1 MGKTE
6 KQGSRM
12 RLLTGWAEVDLTP
25 AQPVIL
31 SGQFHARLSEGVAD
45 PIQAT
50 VWALESGR
58 EQAVFVGCDLFCI
71 SDELSEAVVARLD
84 VRYAETGLD
93 PRNVMLHA
101 THTHTAPEIQ
111 PHSGNSAHAP
121 GGDSELKLDALAVE
135 AYVSWTAERLAQAIV
150 SAWLSRAPGGIAYGI
165 GHAVVGHNRR
175 WVNDAGRAA
184 MYALLP
190 EVNDTFRHIEG
201 FEEHSV
207 HVASVYDSAGT
218 LTGVVVNVPCPSQA
232 SEADF
237 VISADYWHEAR
248 QELRRRLGEHLFILP
263 QCSAAG
269 EQTPTLLFGKQ
280 PYERMLRL
288 KGRTARDEIAHRLAS
303 AVEEVVAVIGG
314 TIDYAPCLRHSV
326 ETVELPLNEL
336 DEADASEAAREAELW
351 RAIYEQER
359 SKLERSP
366 ELCESPRWYVDATH
380 AYFRNR
386 WNGAV
391 VRRHERQR
399 AGLAETITVHVVRLG
414 DVVFSTNPYELYVD
428 YGIQLQ
434 VRSPALQTFIVQLA
448 GPGTYV
454 PSPRS
459 TAGGGYGSVPASNP
473 VGPEGGQ
480 QLVDTTVRLIRA
492 LWV

>member
-6 KQGSRM
+6 KQSSGM
-12 RLLTGWAEVDLTP
+12 RLLTGWAEADLTP

-50 VWALESGR
+50 VWALESCG
-58 EQAVFVGCDLFCI
+58 EQAVFVACDLLCI
-71 SDELSEAVVARLD
+71 SDELHEAVVARLD
-84 VRYAETGLD
+84 ARYAETGLD

-101 THTHTAPEIQ
+101 THTHTAPEIRAL
-111 PHSGNSAHAP
+111 SGNAAHAP
-121 GGDSELKLDALAVE
+121 GGDSELKLDVLAVE
-135 AYVSWTAERLAQAIV
+135 AYVSWAAERIALAIV
-150 SAWLSRAPGGIAYGI
+150 SAWTSRAPGGVAYGI

-175 WVNDAGRAA
+175 WVNEAGQAS
-184 MYALLP
+184 MYGLLP
-190 EVNDTFRHIEG
+190 EVYDTFRHIEG
-201 FEEHSV
+201 FEEHSI
-207 HVASVYDSAGT
+207 HVAAVYDATGT
-218 LTGVVVNVPCPSQA
+218 MTGVVVNVPCPSQA

-248 QELRRRLGEHLFILP
+248 LELRQRLGERLFILP

-269 EQTPTLLFGKQ
+269 EQTPRLLFGKR
-280 PYERMLRL
+280 PYERMLQL
-288 KGRTARDEIAHRLAS
+288 KGRTARGEMAHRLAS
-303 AVEEVVAVIGG
+303 AVEEVVAAIGG
-314 TIDYAPCLRHSV
+314 TVDYAPCLRHSV

-336 DEADASEAAREAELW
+336 DEADVREAAREAERW
-351 RAIYEQER
+351 RRIYEQER
-359 SKLERSP
+359 SKLEQHP
-366 ELCESPRWYVDATH
+366 ELRESPRWYVDATH
-380 AYFRNR
+380 AYYRSS
-386 WNGAV
+386 WHDAV
-391 VRRHERQR
+391 SRRHERQR
-399 AGLAETITVHVVRLG
+399 AGFGETIPIHVVRLG
-414 DVVFSTNPYELYVD
+414 DVVFATNPYELYVD

-459 TAGGGYGSVPASNP
+459 TEGGGYGSVPASNP

-480 QLVDTTVRLIRA
+480 QLVDTTVRMIRT
-492 LWV
+492 LWE